1 MGPQGWWPGQSPLE
15 VMVGAI
21 LVQNTSWKN
30 VERAID
36 NLRHAKLL
44 DARRLL
50 DATASVLEQHL
61 HPAGYF
67 RVKAR
72 RLQSLMQYFVSR
84 YDGSIEQMQK
94 TSTEVL
100 RNELLAVH
108 GVGPETADSIL
119 CYALDRA
126 VLVVDAYTR
135 RIWARHGWIATDC
148 SYQTLQGTLRDG
160 LPVSQPLYNEL
171 HALVVAVG
179 NRYCRRT
186 PRCDECPLREMLPKG
201 GVIEGA

>member
-1 MGPQGWWPGQSPLE
+1 MGPQGWWPGESPLE

-36 NLRHAKLL
+36 NLRHANLL
-44 DARRLL
+44 HAKALL
-50 DATASVLEQHL
+50 SSAAPVLEQHL

-72 RLQSLMQYFVSR
+72 RLQSLMEFFVTR
-84 YDGSIEQMQK
+84 YDASIEEMQK
-94 TSTEVL
+94 TPTPLL

-119 CYALDRA
+119 CYALDRP

-135 RIWARHGWIATDC
+135 RIWARHGWIDSDC
-148 SYQTLQGTLRDG
+148 NYQTLQRRLSDG
-160 LPVSQPLYNEL
+160 VPVSQPLYNEL

-179 NRYCRRT
+179 NRYCRRS
-186 PRCDECPLREMLPKG
+186 PRCEQCPLREMLPEG
-201 GVIEGA
+201 GVVEGT